1 MYKLQHTG
9 AFKKDLK
16 IIKKRSSKNFDTIRI
31 FIVNDLQPKGALKID
46 KHYKAHMLS
55 GNYSKHW
62 ECHILNDL
70 LLIWLQD
77 EEAKSITLVRTGLF
91 NVNHRR

>member
-1 MYKLQHTG
+1 MYTLQHTG

-16 IIKKRSSKNFDTIRI
+16 IIKKRSSKDFDIIRK

-46 KHYKAHMLS
+46 KRYKAHKLS

-62 ECHILNDL
+62 KCHILNDL

-77 EEAKSITLVRTGLF
+77 EEAKLITLVRTGSHSDLF
-91 NVNHRR
+91 